1 MATMTML
8 LQRQCNM
15 RRTHALCVMSCALRS
30 RPCICSGFS
39 TLNTAQNESLSE
51 LSTSS
56 NWKYWKSL
64 KIFLCLHLLLLP
76 DRLHDLPPDI
86 DQLLIMCEIYMIFMC
101 VCTYFVLFLYL
112 WLLAIFFNCQQSNS
126 KNSHQAGEQLLW
138 PLMKTFVA
146 ASELVWCVRAN
157 D

>member
-15 RRTHALCVMSCALRS
+15 RSAHALCVMSCALRS

-56 NWKYWKSL
+56 NWKYRKL
-64 KIFLCLHLLLLP
+64 KTALCLYLLLLP
-76 DRLHDLPPDI
+76 DILQDLALAI
-86 DQLLIMCEIYMIFMC
+86 DQLLIMCKIYMIYTC
-101 VCTYFVLFLYL
+101 VHSLSCFCIFDCWQYSLIASRAIARTPTKLESSCCGL
-112 WLLAIFFNCQQSNS
+112 WWR
-126 KNSHQAGEQLLW
+126 HLW
-138 PLMKTFVA
+138 RR
-146 ASELVWCVRAN
+146 ASRCVRAN

>member
-76 DRLHDLPPDI
+76 DRLHDLPPAI
-86 DQLLIMCEIYMIFMC
+86 DQLLISCEIYMIYMC
-101 VCTYFVLFLYL
+101 VCAHILSCFCISDCWQYSLIASRAIARIPTKLESSCCGL
-112 WLLAIFFNCQQSNS
+112 WWR
-126 KNSHQAGEQLLW
+126 HLW
-138 PLMKTFVA
+138 RR
-146 ASELVWCVRAN
+146 ASRCVRAN